1 MFSLSY
7 YANLFLLALNEID
20 FPRVESDFPVTV
32 IGK

>member
-7 YANLFLLALNEID
+7 YANLFLLAILEID
-20 FPRVESDFPVTV
+20 SPQVESDFSVTL

>member
-7 YANLFLLALNEID
+7 YVNLFLLAIPEID
-20 FPRVESDFPVTV
+20 SPQVESDFSVTL